1 MKSFLHLPVL
11 VLLLLAAA
19 AAHAQQWQPLG
30 PDGGD
35 VRGFAYDPEN
45 PDRMFLGTSAGRL
58 YLSTNGGNSWSRF
71 ARLGDDGD
79 MVLDNIVIDPGD
91 PKSIYVGG
99 WSVENTGGDLFRS
112 RDGGKTWEHSAD
124 LHGKSIRAL
133 ALSLSDRR
141 VLVAGALDGVY
152 RSTDGGEQWQRISP
166 EGHAEIKDIQSVAI
180 DPANPEIIYAGTWHL
195 AWKTSDG
202 GRHWH
207 SIKRG
212 VIDDSDVFSIIIDSR
227 DPASLFISACSGI
240 YKSESAGEL
249 FHKIQGIPFSA
260 RRTRALQMDPQNHA
274 IVYAGTTEGLWK
286 TMDSGATWK
295 RMTAAN
301 VIVNRVVVDPRNNAR
316 VLLATDRSGV
326 LASNDG
332 AASFTASNRGFTHRQ
347 VASVLVDQSDPAAL
361 YAGVVNDKQFG
372 GVFVTHDGGQ
382 SWEQLNDGLEDRDIF
397 VLRQAKDGTLVA
409 GTNRGIFALPS
420 SASRWQPMNDLAPA
434 ANTSSSVLGGAAQ
447 TNAGTA
453 KPLYG
458 PSRKK
463 PAGVFDGRV
472 TALEVSG
479 ERWFAAT
486 SSGLL
491 NSSDNGHT
499 WTLVAQSPKDL
510 VSVSV
515 MDKMVVA
522 AGRTNMMVSVNAG
535 ESWLTP
541 PLNPSLGMVNA
552 ATLDGGGD
560 IWLATPQGAF
570 RSTNAGDSW
579 EYVRSLPLSN
589 IVSIE
594 YDRETKHLLAAG
606 ARSTSIFASADNGR
620 TWQRRD
626 SGWQLRNL
634 HSVHGRVVAATAF
647 DGIVMEPESNATVEK
662 FRVPP
667 PAGNN

>member
-1 MKSFLHLPVL
+1 MKSFLHLFVL
-11 VLLLLAAA
+11 TLLLLATA

-58 YLSTNGGNSWSRF
+58 YLSTDGGNSWSRF
-71 ARLGDDGD
+71 ARIGDDD
-79 MVLDNIVIDPGD
+79 MALDNIVIDPGD
-91 PKSIYVGG
+91 PNSIYVGA

-112 RDGGKTWEHSAD
+112 RDGGKTWEHSAA

-133 ALSLSDRR
+133 AMSLSDRR

-152 RSTDGGEQWQRISP
+152 RSADGGEQWERISP

-180 DPANPEIIYAGTWHL
+180 DPVNPEIIYAGTWHL
-195 AWKTSDG
+195 PWKTSDG

-240 YKSESAGEL
+240 YQSESAGEL

-301 VIVNRVVVDPRNNAR
+301 VIVNRVLVDPRNNAR

-347 VASVLVDQSDPAAL
+347 VASVLIDQSDTAAL

-382 SWEQLNDGLEDRDIF
+382 SWEQLNNGLEDRDIF

-420 SASRWQPMNDLAPA
+420 SASRWQPMNDL
-434 ANTSSSVLGGAAQ
+434 TSATDTPSSAWAVAAQ
-447 TNAGTA
+447 TA
-453 KPLYG
+453 KP
-458 PSRKK
+458 SRRK
-463 PAGVFDGRV
+463 PAGVFNGRV

-491 NSSDNGHT
+491 NSSDKGHT
-499 WTLVAQSPKDL
+499 WSLVAQSPRDL

-515 MDKMVVA
+515 MDKMVVV
-522 AGRTNMMVSVNAG
+522 AGRSKIVVSVNAG

-541 PLNPSLGMVNA
+541 PLNPSVGMVNA
-552 ATLDGGGD
+552 AALDGGGD

-589 IVSIE
+589 IVAIE
-594 YDRETKHLLAAG
+594 YDREAKHLLAAG
-606 ARSTSIFASADNGR
+606 ARSTSIFTSADNGR

-626 SGWQLRNL
+626 SGWQLRDL

-647 DGIVMEPESNATVEK
+647 DGIVMEPESTKTGSTSAA
-662 FRVPP
+662 
-667 PAGNN
+667 PASRF